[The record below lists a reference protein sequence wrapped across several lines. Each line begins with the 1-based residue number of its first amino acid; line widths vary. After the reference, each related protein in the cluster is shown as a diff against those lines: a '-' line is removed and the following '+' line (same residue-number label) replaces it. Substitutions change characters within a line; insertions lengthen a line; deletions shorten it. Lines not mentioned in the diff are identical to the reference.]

1 MSMVWNIVLLSASV
15 FIVANVL
22 PGIYIKN
29 YWTAIVVAIV
39 YSIISFFTG
48 WFLIL
53 LSLPFMII
61 TFGLFKFVINA
72 FLLFL
77 TDKMV
82 GDFEIKNGFT
92 TLIAALCISLV
103 DSLLRSIFF

>member
-1 MSMVWNIVLLSASV
+1 MIWNIILLSASV

-29 YWTAIVVAIV
+29 YWTAIVVAVV

-48 WFLIL
+48 WLLIL
-53 LSLPFMII
+53 LTLPFMLI

-82 GDFEIKNGFT
+82 GDFNIKDGFT
-92 TLIAALCISLV
+92 TLMAAFCISIV
-103 DSLLRSIFF
+103 DYLLRLIFF